1 MLFFLSRR
9 YFTSKNCLREI
20 KTSLELDKPLVL
32 VHEQQED
39 KGGGPL
45 DVIKAECRENE
56 MRTAVFDGRT
66 TIAWHR
72 VSQYQ
77 NLTLKLIATEMLR
90 HGRKY
95 RNAPHAGLSRQ
106 SSRDSNSEK
115 GGAAPEELSLI
126 LPGAP
131 NVFDLVLTK
140 RVNLW
145 CSAGN
150 PGAAEVAQELASA
163 MAVGDS
169 MIEVTD
175 VQPNAAQLA
184 RNGESAFM
192 LLYLSKNTWVKD
204 GRLLERDVWA
214 ARGGLGRHRS
224 GRRMSAASASS
235 LTIILVHENDP
246 TKGGCEFDV
255 MFESTPQALIDA
267 GIYRSVPSLRTA
279 FRAS

>member
-1 MLFFLSRR
+1 MSPLHR
-9 YFTSKNCLREI
+9 
-20 KTSLELDKPLVL
+20 LVL

-192 LLYLSKNTWVKD
+192 LLYLSKDTWVKD

-235 LTIILVHENDP
+235 LTIILVHENECAAASRTRDSS
-246 TKGGCEFDV
+246 ELNSRL
-255 MFESTPQALIDA
+255 STSTRP
-267 GIYRSVPSLRTA
+267 RTA
-279 FRAS
+279 RPRAAASST